1 MIWIQVG
8 VAVAVVLIAVLWLR
22 LHALLA
28 LLGAGL
34 LVAAMTPQH
43 DLQQFAQQQIEA
55 GKWTSKAAE
64 DFVSSGPA
72 SRLASAFGST
82 AGNVGILIA
91 MASIIGVCLLES
103 GAAQTIIDRALAV
116 VGPRRVP
123 EALMFSSFLLGIPVF
138 FDTVFYLMVPLAR
151 TLRRKLGGDYVLF
164 ILAILAGGS
173 LAHSLI
179 PPTPGPLQVADT
191 LNIDVATLMLTGLA
205 VCACSSLVSLWIAR
219 LINRL
224 VTVPLRPLVESAEAE
239 ASSVTDTAP
248 ATGTTAAAAGD
259 TTTAGDTPPARPPLL
274 WSLLPIVLPVVL
286 IGFGTAFRMSVGKH
300 PLVEFISDKNVAL
313 GISAV
318 AALLLLGYT
327 SRQDPNSRGK
337 RNHAVQNA
345 LASGG
350 TIILITAAGGA
361 FGAMLRQAG
370 IATVIGQLVQGGSGV
385 SVLVIAFLVTAAIRT
400 LQGSATVAMITSAGL
415 LQDLA
420 LGDTLPFHP
429 VYLALAIGAGSKPI
443 SWMTDSGFW
452 VICKMSGM
460 TESEGLRTVTPM
472 MTAMGVVA
480 LLFTIL
486 GASLFPM

>member
-8 VAVAVVLIAVLWLR
+8 VAIAVVLVAVLWLR

-34 LVAAMTPQH
+34 LVAAMTPQY

-55 GKWTSKAAE
+55 EKWTPRAAE
-64 DFVSSGPA
+64 AFVASGPA

-116 VGPRRVP
+116 VGPRRAP
-123 EALMFSSFLLGIPVF
+123 EALMCSSFLLGIPVF

-191 LNIDVATLMLTGLA
+191 LQIDVATLMLTGLA
-205 VCACSSLVSLWIAR
+205 VCACSSVVSLAIAR

-224 VTVPLRPLVESAEAE
+224 VTVPLRPLVETDGNAGQAENGDSAED
-239 ASSVTDTAP
+239 SP
-248 ATGTTAAAAGD
+248 
-259 TTTAGDTPPARPPLL
+259 RPPLL
-274 WSLLPIVLPVVL
+274 WSLLPIVLPVLL
-286 IGFGTAFRMSVGKH
+286 IGIGTAYRMLVGKH

-318 AALLLLGYT
+318 AALLLLSAM
-327 SRQDPNSRGK
+327 SRSDPDSRAK
-337 RNHAVQNA
+337 RNRAVQRA
-345 LASGG
+345 LAGGG

-400 LQGSATVAMITSAGL
+400 IQGSATVAMITAAGL

-420 LGDTLPFHP
+420 AGDTLPFHP

-460 TESEGLRTVTPM
+460 TEGEGLRTVTPM

-480 LLFTIL
+480 LFFTIL
-486 GASLFPM
+486 GATLFPM